1 MGNALNKRPKW
12 VRNSEKKLAPYLI
25 TVVAWCVIKSCRVE
39 RVIGSKNIDDLL
51 SEKVTILPC
60 YWHQQTLFCVHFLL
74 GFMRRGL
81 NLGFLVSPSKDGEI
95 GAKIFKFWGA
105 KVLRGSSSATGAQ
118 ALRDIYLA
126 VSRENLSVATTP
138 DGPRGPAFEFKQG
151 WVTLAKLTGKP
162 ILPVAYAANKAWRL
176 NTWDKLI
183 IPKPFARVVI
193 AVGEPTYVAKDL
205 DTHDLEQ
212 VQHKMEDELNALS
225 AVART
230 ELLTV

>member
-1 MGNALNKRPKW
+1 MNKRPQW

-25 TVVAWCVIKSCRVE
+25 TVIAWCIVNSCRIE
-39 RVIGSKNIDDLL
+39 RVIGAKNVDCLL
-51 SEKVTILPC
+51 AEKTTVLPC
-60 YWHQQTLFCVHFLL
+60 YWHQQTVFCVHFLL
-74 GFMRRGL
+74 GLMRRGL
-81 NLGFLVSPSKDGEI
+81 NLGFLVSPSRDGEI

-126 VSRENLSVATTP
+126 VSRDNLSVATTP

-162 ILPVAYAANKAWRL
+162 ILPIAYAANKAWTL
-176 NTWDKLI
+176 DTWDKLV

-193 AVGEPTYVAKDL
+193 AVGQPTYVAKDL
-205 DTHDLEQ
+205 PTHDLEQ
-212 VQHKMEDELNALS
+212 LQHQMEDELNALS
-225 AVART
+225 TVAQAA
-230 ELLTV
+230 L

>member
-1 MGNALNKRPKW
+1 MGNALNKRPRW
-12 VRNSEKKLAPYLI
+12 VRNAEKRLAPYLI
-25 TVVAWCVIKSCRVE
+25 NVVAWCVIKSCRVE
-39 RVIGSKNIDDLL
+39 RVIGSKNIDCLL
-51 SEKVTILPC
+51 AEKATILPC
-60 YWHQQTLFCVHFLL
+60 YWHQQTVYCVHFLL
-74 GFMRRGL
+74 GLMGRGL

-95 GAKIFKFWGA
+95 GAKIFEFWGA

-126 VSRENLSVATTP
+126 ISRDNLSVATTP

-162 ILPVAYAANKAWRL
+162 ILPIAYAANKVWTL

-193 AVGEPTYVAKDL
+193 AVGEPAYVAKDL
-205 DTHDLEQ
+205 DVHDLEQ
-212 VQHKMEDELNALS
+212 LQHKMEDELNALS
-225 AVART
+225 T
-230 ELLTV
+230 EALAAL